1 KVHESESEF
10 TFKDGVLV
18 KSEFTNNNFFKSIY
32 TEDSQN
38 LIEFIEKQLD
48 IKKLIESDKEIVR
61 FTILIKTGSSQND
74 FSVNIKGN
82 LKESEKNEIIKVV
95 KQLPNFDYYHSKGK
109 DLKRT
114 LLFTVAYKN

>member
-48 IKKLIESDKEIVR
+48 IKKLIESDKEIVK
-61 FTILIKTGSSQND
+61 FTIVIKTGSSRND
-74 FSVNIKGN
+74 FSVNIKGD
-82 LKESEKNEIIKVV
+82 LKISEKNEIIKVI

-109 DLKRT
+109 VLKRKFF
-114 LLFTVAYKN
+114 FTIAYKN